1 MLPFRPQRK
10 HKFVLISIIN
20 LFFLCLSMAA
30 YFSRSLI
37 LILVK
42 RVRVQCLRE
51 TFTVIAG
58 TVGSQGGANTTC
70 MLQSLG
76 SKKVNI
82 W

>member
-1 MLPFRPQRK
+1 
-10 HKFVLISIIN
+10 
-20 LFFLCLSMAA
+20 MAA